1 MLPLL
6 KIDTEDYHFR
16 VHLSVAII
24 TFTFFLKVIDLPFC
38 WSTNSSFRLS
48 EATHSSLVETNC
60 LLYLGICQS
69 SSDITAFFTTLAS
82 KLSKNF

>member
-6 KIDTEDYHFR
+6 KIDTEDSHFR
-16 VHLSVAII
+16 VHLSVATI

-48 EATHSSLVETNC
+48 EAAH
-60 LLYLGICQS
+60 
-69 SSDITAFFTTLAS
+69 
-82 KLSKNF
+82 